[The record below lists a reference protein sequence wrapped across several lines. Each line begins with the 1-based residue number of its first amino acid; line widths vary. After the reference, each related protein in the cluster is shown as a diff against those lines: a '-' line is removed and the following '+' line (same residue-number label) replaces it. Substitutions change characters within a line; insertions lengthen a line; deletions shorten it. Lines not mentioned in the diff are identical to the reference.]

1 MTDEEKEKYRDG
13 LIATCKVYCHI
24 DYDDDMEILELM
36 FDVTMQEMT
45 ELIPNF
51 DQYSLTSRQK
61 LLAFIS
67 VKELYDNRNKYR
79 SDTKLLASAAS
90 SMLLKEIYGR
100 CSTMTGR
107 IKIIRKVSSVVD
119 GRRQQE
125 ETEFYSCWCEVKS
138 LGTNEK
144 YTALQTGLENTIVFE
159 TRTCDK
165 MEEIRLNLKEFYAVY
180 KGVEFK
186 IYDASPMFTDDRKY
200 QLKCRAGA

>member
-1 MTDEEKEKYRDG
+1 
-13 LIATCKVYCHI
+13 
-24 DYDDDMEILELM
+24 
-36 FDVTMQEMT
+36 
-45 ELIPNF
+45 
-51 DQYSLTSRQK
+51 
-61 LLAFIS
+61 
-67 VKELYDNRNKYR
+67 
-79 SDTKLLASAAS
+79 
-90 SMLLKEIYGR
+90 
-100 CSTMTGR
+100 MTGR

-125 ETEFYSCWCEVKS
+125 ETEFYSCWCEVNR

-144 YTALQTGLENTIVFE
+144 YAALQTGLENTIVFE

>member
-1 MTDEEKEKYRDG
+1 
-13 LIATCKVYCHI
+13 
-24 DYDDDMEILELM
+24 
-36 FDVTMQEMT
+36 
-45 ELIPNF
+45 
-51 DQYSLTSRQK
+51 
-61 LLAFIS
+61 
-67 VKELYDNRNKYR
+67 
-79 SDTKLLASAAS
+79 
-90 SMLLKEIYGR
+90 
-100 CSTMTGR
+100 MTGR

-144 YTALQTGLENTIVFE
+144 YTALQAGLENTIVFKVRNCKRMKE
-159 TRTCDK
+159 VRTCDK